1 MGAKNRRLRSLREA
15 HATDPL
21 RTRIATLAA
30 RLMAEEGVGD
40 YAAAKR
46 KALSRLNLPEAR
58 HLPSNREIEAA
69 LREHLALFHG
79 RKLTERLQRLRRVAA
94 QAMRFLERFA
104 PRLTGPALSGT
115 VTSASEIQ
123 LHVSA
128 ETPEEI
134 GLWLQEHSIPFA
146 QAERR
151 LRFGGDRYE
160 VLPCFR
166 FTADAQPIELVV
178 FTPRQAREPPLSP
191 VDGRPM
197 PRASLKEVEQLLR
210 AADGVGDSPAAE
222 EPACPQA
229 PHTPHVQAERKK

>member
-1 MGAKNRRLRSLREA
+1 MGTKHHRRRNLREA
-15 HATDPL
+15 HAIEQL
-21 RTRIATLAA
+21 RWRISAEAA

-46 KALSRLNLPEAR
+46 KALSRLNLPEAK

-79 RKLTERLQRLRRVAA
+79 RRLGERLRELRRVALE
-94 QAMRFLERFA
+94 AMRFLQRFE
-104 PRLTGPALSGT
+104 PRLTGPVLSGT

-134 GLWLQEHSIPFA
+134 GLWLQEHHIPFE

-151 LRFGGDRYE
+151 LRFGGDRSE
-160 VLPCFR
+160 VFPTYR
-166 FTADAQPIELVV
+166 FTAGAQPIELVV
-178 FTPRQAREPPLSP
+178 FTPRQAREAPLSP

-197 PRASLKEVEQLLR
+197 HRAPLKEVEDLLR
-210 AADGVGDSPAAE
+210 STAPAGGDG
-222 EPACPQA
+222 
-229 PHTPHVQAERKK
+229 